1 MNTPTPRPRH
11 PAVRPIADSQGAA
24 RPMSPRPA
32 PRTVRPARPVRPYAA
47 VESLPSSE
55 DLASSPTPAVQNES
69 SLINSSA
76 LQPPVRPRIPRA
88 APPGVVDARIPRDA
102 PPGVVG
108 PPPGVVGPR
117 PRPARPRPARP
128 RPPAR
133 LPLRVVDPR
142 THPDCRPA
150 RVYPL
155 TPPVAGGSTND
166 PVEPPVCEICSSFL
180 IN

>member
-32 PRTVRPARPVRPYAA
+32 PRTVPPARPVRPYAA

-88 APPGVVDARIPRDA
+88 APPR
-102 PPGVVG
+102 
-108 PPPGVVGPR
+108 VVGPR
-117 PRPARPRPARP
+117 IPRVAPPRPRPRPHPRP
-128 RPPAR
+128 RPRP
-133 LPLRVVDPR
+133 
-142 THPDCRPA
+142 HPDCHPV
-150 RVYPL
+150 RVYP
-155 TPPVAGGSTND
+155 PTND
-166 PVEPPVCEICSSFL
+166 PVEPIVCEICSSFL

>member
-32 PRTVRPARPVRPYAA
+32 PRTVRHARPVRPYAA
-47 VESLPSSE
+47 VESLPSIE

-88 APPGVVDARIPRDA
+88 APPR
-102 PPGVVG
+102 VVG
-108 PPPGVVGPR
+108 PRHRPRPPVVGPR
-117 PRPARPRPARP
+117 PRPRPCPCPRPRP
-128 RPPAR
+128 
-133 LPLRVVDPR
+133 
-142 THPDCRPA
+142 HPDGLHAPI
-150 RVYPL
+150 YQP
-155 TPPVAGGSTND
+155 T
-166 PVEPPVCEICSSFL
+166 VCEICSSFL

>member
-32 PRTVRPARPVRPYAA
+32 PRTVRLARPVRPYAA

-76 LQPPVRPRIPRA
+76 LQPPVRPRPARA
-88 APPGVVDARIPRDA
+88 APPRVVGARIPRDA
-102 PPGVVG
+102 PPR
-108 PPPGVVGPR
+108 VVGPR
-117 PRPARPRPARP
+117 PRVVGPRP
-128 RPPAR
+128 
-133 LPLRVVDPR
+133 
-142 THPDCRPA
+142 HPDCPPA

-155 TPPVAGGSTND
+155 TPPDAGGSTND

>member
-11 PAVRPIADSQGAA
+11 PAVRP
-24 RPMSPRPA
+24 MSPRPA
-32 PRTVRPARPVRPYAA
+32 PRTVRLARPVRPYAA

-88 APPGVVDARIPRDA
+88 APPGVVDASIPRNAPPRVVGARIPRVA
-102 PPGVVG
+102 P
-108 PPPGVVGPR
+108 PR
-117 PRPARPRPARP
+117 PRPRPRRRPRPHP
-128 RPPAR
+128 HPDYPPA
-133 LPLRVVDPR
+133 RVVDPR
-142 THPDCRPA
+142 THPDCPPA

-155 TPPVAGGSTND
+155 TPPVIEGSTND
-166 PVEPPVCEICSSFL
+166 PVEPTVCEICSSFL